1 MKALICVLLAA
12 SVQSIAAADE
22 SQEVFSGPQPGE
34 QVQSFAVNGVRGED
48 SGKAVDLTEK
58 ASHGPLLI
66 VYVHERTRPAFALT
80 NTVAKFAE
88 TKADKGLTAGI
99 VYLTADA
106 TETEN
111 WLKTINANLP
121 EKIFLGISPDGKEG
135 PGAWGLNRNVALT
148 VIVANEDKV
157 TANFALRQPSVDVDG
172 PKIFQAIA
180 DVTGGGPIPDVA
192 EFAGSRRMAERGR
205 ETKRGEKEKEKLDD
219 KLRQLL
225 GPVIARTASE
235 EDVNEAAAKVE
246 EEAATDPAFRERVL
260 QSVTRIIEAGKLP
273 DYGTPKAQEF
283 LAKWSKEFAEPAKDA
298 NDEKQDK

>member
-1 MKALICVLLAA
+1 MKALICVLLVA
-12 SVQSIAAADE
+12 SAYSLVAADE

-34 QVQSFAVNGVRGED
+34 QVQSLTVSGVRGED
-48 SGKAVDLTEK
+48 SGKSVDLIKKST
-58 ASHGPLLI
+58 HGPLLI
-66 VYVHERTRPAFALT
+66 VFFHEKTRPAFALT

-88 TKADKGLTAGI
+88 TRVDKGLTAGI

-111 WLKTINANLP
+111 WLKTVNANLP
-121 EKIFLGISPDGKEG
+121 SKTFLGVSPDGLEG
-135 PGAWGLNRNVALT
+135 PGSWGLNRNVAVT
-148 VIVANEDKV
+148 VVVANEDKV
-157 TANFALRQPSVDVDG
+157 TANFALLQPSVDVDG

-192 EFAGSRRMAERGR
+192 EFSGSRGMAERGR
-205 ETKRGEKEKEKLDD
+205 EAKRSDKEKEKLDS
-219 KLRQLL
+219 KLRQFL
-225 GPVIARTASE
+225 GPVIARTANE
-235 EDVNEAAAKVE
+235 EDVNHAAAKVE

-283 LAKWSKEFAEPAKDA
+283 LAKWAKEFAEPVKDDA
-298 NDEKQDK
+298 GEQKDK